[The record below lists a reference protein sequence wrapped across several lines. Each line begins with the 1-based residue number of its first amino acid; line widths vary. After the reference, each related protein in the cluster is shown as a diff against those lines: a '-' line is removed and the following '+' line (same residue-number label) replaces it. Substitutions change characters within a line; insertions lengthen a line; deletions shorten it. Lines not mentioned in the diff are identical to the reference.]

1 MLPYRLDVVVELT
14 GRDGRRVRRL
24 LRLRDVRTEFRWP
37 VDFDVAAIEIDPD
50 FEILHWNDAWRA
62 EATALAPAM
71 RATLMRLEGK
81 LDDARHG
88 LESALRAVPSPD
100 IYGARF
106 ALEFALAR
114 VYLNERN
121 WREAR
126 AHLDAALASPTRRAE
141 DLPWAYFRLATLAQA
156 IDDRA
161 LLHRAVGDVES
172 ADAAAGGESGA
183 TAAARALE
191 AVTAH

>member
-1 MLPYRLDVVVELT
+1 MAQFGALQVVARVDGAAAAAQFRRRGYR
-14 GRDGRRVRRL
+14 GY
-24 LRLRDVRTEFRWP
+24 
-37 VDFDVAAIEIDPD
+37 
-50 FEILHWNDAWRA
+50 
-62 EATALAPAM
+62 ATDQSALAYFTFAQ
-71 RATLMRLEGK
+71 AG
-81 LDDARHG
+81 LDHALVDLPPSVTSHQLADAKG
-88 LESALRAVPSPD
+88 SV
-100 IYGARF
+100 
-106 ALEFALAR
+106 ALEALAR
-114 VYLNERN
+114 
-121 WREAR
+121 ASG